1 MKKSIRLFSAAV
13 LGAAAIACS
22 SPEKMAEQAENVLV
36 SCDPAVLEVKAGV
49 IDANVTV
56 TYPAD
61 YFHPKAI
68 LEVIPVIVYDGGE
81 AKMESY
87 FFQGT
92 KVEDNYEVVPEEGA
106 TITSAK
112 RIANAFFILFLL
124 LSV

>member
-92 KVEDNYEVVPEEGA
+92 KVEDN
-106 TITSAK
+106 
-112 RIANAFFILFLL
+112 
-124 LSV
+124 